1 MLGRIVSLVVMGA
14 ALSQAQTWIRVDR
27 LGWSPAGAKK
37 AVILSDS
44 DLTGKPWSLRDASGA
59 VKASGV
65 LPSTLVAKNGQNPKA
80 YAALLEFTHSDT
92 GTWTLSVPGDSM
104 KIRTAKG
111 SHTFLAR
118 QALRHLRLMR
128 SGPDQS
134 LFRGPS
140 HLGDFVCAVQVPDG
154 AWNLGKWKPE
164 ASGRKVRAVGGWYD
178 AGDQIKFTLTT
189 AYTTYHLLR
198 AWEENPGIQA
208 RWLSP
213 TAMPD
218 LLDEARHGLDYLQ
231 GLLVDDTTFVIQVGD
246 ALDHAQGQRLPE
258 VDALDGKRP
267 ALCALSPMPM
277 GLTAASLA
285 LGARLFRT
293 VDPERAQRYQAT
305 ALRIDS
311 ILRRPGAAREA
322 AYLKDQV
329 NDFYRDDSPW
339 DNLALMAAEL
349 WLGTGDTLHLSRA
362 RAWADS
368 AGITWEPG
376 WAEMHLSA
384 HLRLAAVHAPSREKV
399 KTILGNGRNW
409 GQKNA
414 PLWGIPYQPIWG
426 PLLGMSA
433 MAGDALTARR
443 TLGDTTAQ
451 ELGRDI
457 MDYTLGRN
465 NWGVS
470 FFMSPN
476 IAGSVRNIY
485 SPHYV
490 LNGEFPLGAIAE
502 GPGSRTTHEGLV
514 EYFSLKDPEPT
525 EPFNTS
531 TTVFYDNATD
541 FQTMETVISQ
551 QGTFLYHL
559 GALARAEGDTVPG
572 LVPPEVVEENG
583 TVGASDTLRIPLT
596 KTAWSVY
603 DDASEGGVS
612 TASLEEA
619 TDTSA
624 TFAFKVGLGE
634 TLEYGYVGMSQ
645 TLGTKAKALPWA
657 QGTGFRLRMDLPR
670 RSAVR
675 VQLVSSLVMDY
686 DHHGLTVVG
695 KGDGVYELRFADLA
709 QQGFGKTVGFD
720 PSKIT
725 GIELVVSQVGLD
737 TSIRVDGAWLL
748 ASKSTGIAALRS
760 GRAALRV
767 NGGRLEWTLERGG
780 FGRIRRIDASGRSL
794 LLREGELARRGS
806 LELPDLAGAAWIV
819 LEAEGMRQV
828 VPVVRMR

>member
-1 MLGRIVSLVVMGA
+1 MRTRIVVGV
-14 ALSQAQTWIRVDR
+14 ALCAVFAQAQTWIRANR
-27 LGWSPAGAKK
+27 LGWSPEGAKK
-37 AVILSDS
+37 VVVLSDS
-44 DLTGKPWSLRDASGA
+44 DLAGKPWSLRGASGA
-59 VKASGV
+59 IKASGM
-65 LPSTLVAKNGQNPKA
+65 LPPSTGPVDGQNPKA
-80 YAALLEFTHSDT
+80 YAALLAVPHADT
-92 GTWTLSVPGDSM
+92 GSWVLTVPGDSM
-104 KIRTAKG
+104 HLRTARG
-111 SHTFLAR
+111 SHTFLAG
-118 QALRHLRLMR
+118 QALRHLRMMR

-140 HLGDFVCAVQVPDG
+140 HLGDSACAVQVPDG
-154 AWNLGKWKPE
+154 AWSLGKWKAQVP
-164 ASGRKVRAVGGWYD
+164 GRTVRAVGGWYD

-208 RWLSP
+208 RWLSSNSL
-213 TAMPD
+213 PD

-293 VDPERAQRYQAT
+293 VDPVRAKAYQAT

-311 ILRRPGAAREA
+311 ILSRPGAAREA

-349 WLGTGDTLHLSRA
+349 WLGTGDTLHLARA
-362 RAWADS
+362 RGWADS

-376 WAEMHLSA
+376 WAELHLSA
-384 HLRLAAVHAPSREKV
+384 HLRLAAVHAPSRARV
-399 KTILGNGRNW
+399 KTILENGRNW
-409 GQKNA
+409 GRKNA

-433 MAGDALTARR
+433 MAGDALVARR
-443 TLGDTTAQ
+443 TLGDTTAS

-476 IAGSVRNIY
+476 ISGSVRNIY

-514 EYFSLKDPEPT
+514 EYFSLKTPEPT
-525 EPFNTS
+525 EAFNTS

-551 QGTFLYHL
+551 QATFLYHL
-559 GALARAEGDTVPG
+559 AALSRSEGDTVPG
-572 LVPPEVVEENG
+572 VVPPEVQPDPG
-583 TVGASDTLRIPLT
+583 TAAGLDTLRIPLS
-596 KTAWSVY
+596 KAGWSVY
-603 DDASEGGVS
+603 DDVSEGGVS
-612 TASLEEA
+612 TASLKER

-624 TFAFKVGLGE
+624 TMAFKVALGDV
-634 TLEYGYVGMSQ
+634 LEYGYVGMNQ
-645 TLGTKAKALPWA
+645 TLGAPAKALPWA
-657 QGTGFRLRMDLPR
+657 QGKGLRVRMDLPR

-675 VQLVSSLVMDY
+675 IQLVSSLVKDY
-686 DHHGLTVVG
+686 DQHGTVVVG
-695 KGDGVYELRFADLA
+695 KGYGLYEVDFADLA
-709 QQGFGKTVGFD
+709 QQGFGKKVGFD
-720 PSKIT
+720 PSKVT
-725 GIELVVSQVGLD
+725 GIEFVVSQVGLD
-737 TSIRVDGAWLL
+737 TTILVDGAWLL
-748 ASKSTGIAALRS
+748 ASQSLGIARGLGGTAALR
-760 GRAALRV
+760 LR
-767 NGGRLEWTLERGG
+767 GGRLEWELERAGI
-780 FGRIRRIDASGRSL
+780 GRILRIDASGRSRV
-794 LLREGELARRGS
+794 LREGALGRQGS
-806 LELPDLAGAAWIV
+806 LELPDLPGAAWIV
-819 LEAEGMRQV
+819 LESGGKRQV